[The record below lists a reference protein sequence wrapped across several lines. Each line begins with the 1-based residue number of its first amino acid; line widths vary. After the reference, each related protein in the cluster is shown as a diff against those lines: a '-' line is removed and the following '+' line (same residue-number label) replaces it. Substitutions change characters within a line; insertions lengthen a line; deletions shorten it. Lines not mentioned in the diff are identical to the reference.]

1 MSVRLVVLSLL
12 HTGQAKL
19 TYFGNW
25 ELVEHIEK
33 HELADNFYVAPGAY

>member
-1 MSVRLVVLSLL
+1 MSVFVLSLL
-12 HTGQAKL
+12 HTGQARL

-33 HELADNFYVAPGAY
+33 HELADNLYVAPGVY